1 MSDRT
6 SARPSILHLCVL
18 PGGDSNVGVA
28 LFTTLFA
35 YAGLLF
41 FAVVALVIVGAKTP
55 LEFAAANALPCAVIA
70 LWTAWRM
77 HRSQPIAT
85 DQVGVDPA
93 RNRVWLGSDVFRVPA
108 RALVLPLSPRR
119 WSGPLQDGRTLT
131 VAYRL
136 DPDPRDVINLGR
148 NLAQEE
154 LDLPG
159 YVEGVLSGYAQSL
172 LPDPAGVL
180 EVARNELLSLGVI
193 LTYGE
198 VDGARV

>member
-1 MSDRT
+1 MSEGK
-6 SARPSILHLCVL
+6 SERPLILHLRVL
-18 PGGDSNVGVA
+18 PGGDSNIGVA
-28 LFTTLFA
+28 LFKTLFI
-35 YAGLLF
+35 YAGLLI
-41 FAVVALVIVGAKTP
+41 FAFVALLILGAKTP
-55 LEFAAANALPCAVIA
+55 LEFASANALPCAVIA
-70 LWTAWRM
+70 LWTAWRV

-85 DQVGVDPA
+85 NQVGVDPA
-93 RNRVWLGSDVFRVPA
+93 KNRVWLGSDVFRVPG

-136 DPDPRDVINLGR
+136 DPDPRDVIALGR

-159 YVEGVLSGYAQSL
+159 YVEGVLAGYGRSL

-180 EVARNELLSLGVI
+180 EVARNELLQLGVI